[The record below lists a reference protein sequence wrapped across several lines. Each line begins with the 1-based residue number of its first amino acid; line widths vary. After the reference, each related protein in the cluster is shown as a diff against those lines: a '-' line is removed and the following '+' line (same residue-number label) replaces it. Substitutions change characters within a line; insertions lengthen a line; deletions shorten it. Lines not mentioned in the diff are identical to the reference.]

1 MIITEKKQAQAEQEE
16 DYKALVAENE
26 REMEEMKL
34 AYEEKLRAAREEGG
48 EVNRAYRHLEGISKG
63 DSFHFRVIF

>member
-1 MIITEKKQAQAEQEE
+1 MLWFTLIEKKQAQAEQEE

-48 EVNRAYRHLEGISKG
+48 EVRRESWEREIG
-63 DSFHFRVIF
+63 DLLN